1 MEVKLKRGDRD
12 EEEELRLDVTMAD
25 LSDDEMRQVS
35 RLDRAA
41 GHLLYAKTE
50 LKRLQII
57 DELSKLNLKP

>member
-1 MEVKLKRGDRD
+1 MEFCRHDDVQEDDDDGGGVEEGGDRD

-35 RLDRAA
+35 RLDKAA

-50 LKRLQII
+50 L
-57 DELSKLNLKP
+57 